1 MCFSATGSF
10 ALSGLLTAAGAVSL
24 GRSSMKPYRLLAAVP
39 LIFAAQQAAEG
50 IVWLTIDDASQAG
63 LHRVAVTAFLG
74 FALVVWPVW
83 LPVSLRLIE
92 RSPSRCRAL
101 TALAWV
107 GGLVAAISIVLLAG
121 WRPAASIVGHS
132 IHYDY
137 GGSSELPRR
146 VFVLLVYLVPT
157 IVPLFV
163 STATLARTIGVTLV
177 VSWILTLI
185 IERQALTSVWCF
197 FAAILSGLVVIA
209 VDRAHR
215 SSIPATT

>member
-1 MCFSATGSF
+1 
-10 ALSGLLTAAGAVSL
+10 
-24 GRSSMKPYRLLAAVP
+24 MKPYRLLAAVP
-39 LIFAAQQAAEG
+39 LIFAAQQIAEG
-50 IVWLTIDDASQAG
+50 VVWLTIGDPSQSA

-83 LPVSLRLIE
+83 LPVSLRRIE
-92 RSPSRCRAL
+92 RDPSRRRAL
-101 TALAWV
+101 SGLAWV
-107 GGLVAAISIVLLAG
+107 GRLVSAVSLVLLTG
-121 WRPAASIVGHS
+121 WRPVASIVGHS

-163 STATLARTIGVTLV
+163 STAKLARTIGVTLV

-197 FAAILSGLVVIA
+197 FAAILSGLVMVA
-209 VDRAHR
+209 VSRAHG
-215 SSIPATT
+215 SSAPGSPLVGPSANQGDQRVSSDG